1 MKTVDWYQE
10 YRSEKQKYEL
20 LYATIMA
27 HAKTSAKIDWYEM
40 LEEFWAALE
49 AWEASQ

>member
-1 MKTVDWYQE
+1 MNTTDWFKE
-10 YRSEKQKYEL
+10 YRSEKQKFDL
-20 LYATIMA
+20 LHATIML
-27 HAKTSAKIDWYEM
+27 HAKHGAKIDWYEM